1 MNSRI
6 IQKVPTINYDA
17 ADEKLYSQL
26 VTLQRSLRFLPGRE
40 SFFQIL
46 DRAREDYAE
55 EREEDH
61 GDEELVGRERAG
73 VADEQRA
80 EPGDGGEHLRRDD
93 ADEGAPD
100 READAGHDEG
110 EGDRKSTRLHS
121 SHVSESRMPSS

>member
-26 VTLQRSLRFLPGRE
+26 VTLQRPLRFLPRRE

-46 DRAREDYAE
+46 DRAREDHAE

-61 GDEELVGRERAG
+61 GDEEFGGRERGVIAEENRAERG
-73 VADEQRA
+73 VA
-80 EPGDGGEHLRRDD
+80 GEHLRRYY
-93 ADEGAPD
+93 AGVRRRL
-100 READAGHDEG
+100 REAVPGHDEG
-110 EGDRKSTRLHS
+110 EGRRHDD
-121 SHVSESRMPSS
+121 